1 MASVMVIPTEYDS
14 HRPRAAS
21 QLRVGTRPGGGGG
34 GTGTSFENT
43 GDVSIPDNGPAV
55 TWKLT
60 FP

>member
-1 MASVMVIPTEYDS
+1 MVIPTEYDS